1 MSRRPPRSTRTDTL
15 FPYTTL
21 FRSPDVF
28 AFVDMRPDQ
37 FGNEGGH
44 RRKARPRGAS
54 VATLGRT
61 EVAQD
66 GRKGIVDQDQE
77 IRPPLGIHSGEQRG
91 WDQIVDRMGRVVDE
105 IVEFIFRHG
114 SDSSGIGPSGR
125 PPVRPLGSGFG
136 HGHAVVISGSAS
148 LAVSA
153 TRTSPWWASSVSRRP
168 IGIIH

>member
-1 MSRRPPRSTRTDTL
+1 MSFLFLMIRRPPRSTRTDTL

-21 FRSPDVF
+21 FRS
-28 AFVDMRPDQ
+28 
-37 FGNEGGH
+37 
-44 RRKARPRGAS
+44 
-54 VATLGRT
+54 TLGRT

-125 PPVRPLGSGFG
+125 PLVRPLGSRFG
-136 HGHAVVISGSAS
+136 SGERQKGVEGKGVAVRLVVGG
-148 LAVSA
+148 
-153 TRTSPWWASSVSRRP
+153 RRN
-168 IGIIH
+168 

>member
-1 MSRRPPRSTRTDTL
+1 MRISDWS
-15 FPYTTL
+15 
-21 FRSPDVF
+21 SDVCSS
-28 AFVDMRPDQ
+28 D
-37 FGNEGGH
+37 
-44 RRKARPRGAS
+44 
-54 VATLGRT
+54 L
-61 EVAQD
+61 
-66 GRKGIVDQDQE
+66 
-77 IRPPLGIHSGEQRG
+77 PLGIHSGEQRG

-153 TRTSPWWASSVSRRP
+153 TRTSPWLAPSVRRP
-168 IGIIH
+168 PNGLLHLTSSANTGPN